1 VAIVDAYAAPTLLSD
16 AQMYASI
23 NDPSHALASSQFSE
37 LLAPKFNHA
46 DLCGPSG
53 WYGEQTL
60 DVEAVHATA
69 PGAHILFGGAENCF
83 QGDLNAMVR
92 NIVDHHL
99 ADVITNSYGDRA
111 GDPFDTESARA
122 ATDNTLLMAAGTGI
136 SVLFSSGDWE
146 DNFSSPHRCC
156 GSHLS
161 GLEPLGDRGRGNDPQ
176 GQLRRQPVR

>member
-1 VAIVDAYAAPTLLSD
+1 LTGGSDGSGVTVAIVDADAAPTLLSD

-69 PGAHILFGGAENCF
+69 PGAHILFGGAENCN
-83 QGDLNAMVR
+83 QVTWPR
-92 NIVDHHL
+92 W
-99 ADVITNSYGDRA
+99 
-111 GDPFDTESARA
+111 SA
-122 ATDNTLLMAAGTGI
+122 T
-136 SVLFSSGDWE
+136 SSTTTW
-146 DNFSSPHRCC
+146 PT
-156 GSHLS
+156 
-161 GLEPLGDRGRGNDPQ
+161 
-176 GQLRRQPVR
+176 